1 LAAVAF
7 GVLVDRAFSGPPKGE
22 AGMLIVLALFLALG
36 SAPDTAGPGAEV
48 ALSISRDSQTSSDRV
63 TLCRV
68 RATNQGPRS
77 WAGRSIAFEARAYS
91 ATAVARE
98 RGRFGLVLE
107 PYGTLETLV
116 GFEGRFDRF
125 EVVAVS
131 GGRDHSRRTSRTP
144 FVRKGRKPRG

>member
-1 LAAVAF
+1 MIMA
-7 GVLVDRAFSGPPKGE
+7 
-22 AGMLIVLALFLALG
+22 LALFLALTG
-36 SAPDTAGPGAEV
+36 SVSDTTGPGAEV

-77 WAGRSIAFEARAYS
+77 WSGRSIVFEARAFS
-91 ATAVARE
+91 GTAVARE

-107 PYGTLETLV
+107 PYGSLETLI

-125 EVVAVS
+125 EVVAIS
-131 GGRDHSRRTSRTP
+131 GGADRSRRTSRTP
-144 FVRKGRKPRG
+144 PVRKGRKPRG